1 MSSET
6 VDLVLFEIAGVRYAT
21 ELRAVRRI
29 STVEFEQSVGYPLGR
44 PAIGRRA
51 LVFHPTSAPY
61 DEEAQLL
68 IDAVLGVHTVPVDD
82 EPPTTLFGLS
92 VSADSVTD
100 EARVTP
106 SDAKSMV
113 SPRVATSCAVVSSTG
128 NVVAV
133 NVALVAPASTVTVV
147 GTLTAPGRELLRL
160 AISATRS
167 KGRLFIG
174 SLPGGG
180 MDHRCV
186 ADFD

>member
-1 MSSET
+1 MSGET

-82 EPPTTLFGLS
+82 LRRLPFAAAS
-92 VSADSVTD
+92 
-100 EARVTP
+100 
-106 SDAKSMV
+106 
-113 SPRVATSCAVVSSTG
+113 SP
-128 NVVAV
+128 
-133 NVALVAPASTVTVV
+133 VTVGAWV
-147 GTLTAPGRELLRL
+147 VEGNQTVLLVDLLATA
-160 AISATRS
+160 
-167 KGRLFIG
+167 
-174 SLPGGG
+174 LPS
-180 MDHRCV
+180 HH
-186 ADFD
+186 